1 MEVREVIVG
10 SEWMTWW
17 KAMQEEKK
25 AGRKAVWI
33 ADWLQIRKD
42 SSAKVLGLDSS
53 HSVNKSTVK
62 LVLSNLSE
70 NNIERFF
77 QMINL
82 RSSVI
87 ASHLTSGSVSRI
99 ISI

>member
-1 MEVREVIVG
+1 
-10 SEWMTWW
+10 
-17 KAMQEEKK
+17 MQEEKK
-25 AGRKAVWI
+25 AGRKAVRI

-42 SSAKVLGLDSS
+42 SSAKVLGVDSS
-53 HSVNKSTVK
+53 HSVNKSVTVK

-99 ISI
+99 ISVYITIQQFSQLTEFTSE